1 MDWLSLADVEARV
14 NALESLMVEKG
25 LAEHEAVDAV
35 VASFEND
42 MGPMNGAKVVARAW
56 TDPEYKQW
64 LLTDATAAIA
74 DMGFTGLQT
83 EHLVAME
90 NTDERHNVVVC
101 TLCSC
106 YPWTL
111 LGIPPAW
118 FKYPQYRA
126 RVVKEPRSVL
136 AEFGLILPDT
146 VKIDVWDS
154 SAEIR
159 YLVIPQ
165 RPEGTDGMTADELVP
180 LISRDSMVGTA
191 LASSPQMTTPQ
202 VGLGRYDNPGG
213 LGALPRSNGE
223 LAFDAPWQGRLFGL
237 VVHLCNSGCFE
248 WDEFKRHLIAV
259 IEDSDVRDTRDPSV
273 YYRQFGEAFC
283 RLAAEKNF
291 FDESTLEQRTRIEA
305 QRLTHDH
312 NHPR

>member
-83 EHLVAME
+83 EHLVAVE

-136 AEFGLILPDT
+136 AEFGLILPDK

-165 RPEGTDGMTADELVP
+165 RPEGTDGMTADELVQ

-191 LASSPQMTTPQ
+191 LASSPQGT
-202 VGLGRYDNPGG
+202 
-213 LGALPRSNGE
+213 
-223 LAFDAPWQGRLFGL
+223 
-237 VVHLCNSGCFE
+237 
-248 WDEFKRHLIAV
+248 
-259 IEDSDVRDTRDPSV
+259 
-273 YYRQFGEAFC
+273 
-283 RLAAEKNF
+283 
-291 FDESTLEQRTRIEA
+291 
-305 QRLTHDH
+305 
-312 NHPR
+312 

>member
-136 AEFGLILPDT
+136 AEFGLSLPDS

-191 LASSPQMTTPQ
+191 LASSP
-202 VGLGRYDNPGG
+202 
-213 LGALPRSNGE
+213 
-223 LAFDAPWQGRLFGL
+223 
-237 VVHLCNSGCFE
+237 
-248 WDEFKRHLIAV
+248 K
-259 IEDSDVRDTRDPSV
+259 
-273 YYRQFGEAFC
+273 
-283 RLAAEKNF
+283 
-291 FDESTLEQRTRIEA
+291 
-305 QRLTHDH
+305 
-312 NHPR
+312 

>member
-25 LAEHEAVDAV
+25 LAEHDAVDAV

-42 MGPMNGAKVVARAW
+42 MGPVNGAKVVARAW

-64 LLTDATAAIA
+64 LLSDATAAIA

-83 EHLVAME
+83 EHMVAVE
-90 NTDERHNVVVC
+90 NTDDRHNVVVC

-136 AEFGLILPDT
+136 AEFGVQLPAET
-146 VKIDVWDS
+146 SIDVWDS

-159 YLVIPQ
+159 YLVVPQ
-165 RPEGTDGMTADELVP
+165 RPAGTDGMSAEELVA
-180 LISRDSMVGTA
+180 LITRDSMVGTA
-191 LASSPQMTTPQ
+191 VLAP
-202 VGLGRYDNPGG
+202 VGG
-213 LGALPRSNGE
+213 
-223 LAFDAPWQGRLFGL
+223 
-237 VVHLCNSGCFE
+237 V
-248 WDEFKRHLIAV
+248 
-259 IEDSDVRDTRDPSV
+259 
-273 YYRQFGEAFC
+273 
-283 RLAAEKNF
+283 
-291 FDESTLEQRTRIEA
+291 
-305 QRLTHDH
+305 
-312 NHPR
+312 

>member
-83 EHLVAME
+83 EHLVAVE

-136 AEFGLILPDT
+136 AEFGLSLPDS

-191 LASSPQMTTPQ
+191 LASSP
-202 VGLGRYDNPGG
+202 
-213 LGALPRSNGE
+213 
-223 LAFDAPWQGRLFGL
+223 
-237 VVHLCNSGCFE
+237 
-248 WDEFKRHLIAV
+248 K
-259 IEDSDVRDTRDPSV
+259 
-273 YYRQFGEAFC
+273 
-283 RLAAEKNF
+283 
-291 FDESTLEQRTRIEA
+291 
-305 QRLTHDH
+305 
-312 NHPR
+312 

>member
-25 LAEHEAVDAV
+25 LAEYEAVDAV

-154 SAEIR
+154 SAEVR

-191 LASSPQMTTPQ
+191 LASSPQGT
-202 VGLGRYDNPGG
+202 
-213 LGALPRSNGE
+213 
-223 LAFDAPWQGRLFGL
+223 
-237 VVHLCNSGCFE
+237 
-248 WDEFKRHLIAV
+248 
-259 IEDSDVRDTRDPSV
+259 
-273 YYRQFGEAFC
+273 
-283 RLAAEKNF
+283 
-291 FDESTLEQRTRIEA
+291 
-305 QRLTHDH
+305 
-312 NHPR
+312 

>member
-1 MDWLSLADVEARV
+1 MDWLSLTDVEARV

-42 MGPMNGAKVVARAW
+42 MGPINGAKVVARAW
-56 TDPEYKQW
+56 TDPKYREW
-64 LLTDATAAIA
+64 LLDDATAAIA

-83 EHLVAME
+83 EHLVAVE
-90 NTDERHNVVVC
+90 NTASQHNVVVC

-126 RVVKEPRSVL
+126 RVVKDPRSVL
-136 AEFGLILPDT
+136 GEFGVTLPDE

-159 YLVIPQ
+159 YLVIPR
-165 RPEGTDGMTADELVP
+165 RPAGTEGFTVDQLVP
-180 LISRDSMVGTA
+180 LIGRDSMVGTA
-191 LASSPQMTTPQ
+191 LASSPS
-202 VGLGRYDNPGG
+202 
-213 LGALPRSNGE
+213 GA
-223 LAFDAPWQGRLFGL
+223 
-237 VVHLCNSGCFE
+237 
-248 WDEFKRHLIAV
+248 
-259 IEDSDVRDTRDPSV
+259 
-273 YYRQFGEAFC
+273 
-283 RLAAEKNF
+283 
-291 FDESTLEQRTRIEA
+291 
-305 QRLTHDH
+305 
-312 NHPR
+312 

>member
-154 SAEIR
+154 SAEVR

-165 RPEGTDGMTADELVP
+165 RPEGTDGMSADELVP
-180 LISRDSMVGTA
+180 LISRNSMVGTA
-191 LASSPQMTTPQ
+191 LASSPQGT
-202 VGLGRYDNPGG
+202 
-213 LGALPRSNGE
+213 
-223 LAFDAPWQGRLFGL
+223 
-237 VVHLCNSGCFE
+237 
-248 WDEFKRHLIAV
+248 
-259 IEDSDVRDTRDPSV
+259 
-273 YYRQFGEAFC
+273 
-283 RLAAEKNF
+283 
-291 FDESTLEQRTRIEA
+291 
-305 QRLTHDH
+305 
-312 NHPR
+312 

>member
-1 MDWLSLADVEARV
+1 MDWLSLGDVEARV

-154 SAEIR
+154 SAEVR

-180 LISRDSMVGTA
+180 LISRNSMVGTA
-191 LASSPQMTTPQ
+191 LASSPQGT
-202 VGLGRYDNPGG
+202 
-213 LGALPRSNGE
+213 
-223 LAFDAPWQGRLFGL
+223 
-237 VVHLCNSGCFE
+237 
-248 WDEFKRHLIAV
+248 
-259 IEDSDVRDTRDPSV
+259 
-273 YYRQFGEAFC
+273 
-283 RLAAEKNF
+283 
-291 FDESTLEQRTRIEA
+291 
-305 QRLTHDH
+305 
-312 NHPR
+312 

>member
-1 MDWLSLADVEARV
+1 MNWLSLSDVEARV

-42 MGPMNGAKVVARAW
+42 MGPINGAKVVARAW
-56 TDPEYKQW
+56 TDAAYREW
-64 LLTDATAAIA
+64 LLSDATAAIA

-83 EHLVAME
+83 EHMVAVE
-90 NTDERHNVVVC
+90 NTEDRHNVVVC

-136 AEFGLILPDT
+136 AEFGVTLGDD

-159 YLVIPQ
+159 YLVVPQ
-165 RPEGTDGMTADELVP
+165 RPAGTEGMSADELIP

-191 LASSPQMTTPQ
+191 LAGSPE
-202 VGLGRYDNPGG
+202 
-213 LGALPRSNGE
+213 GA
-223 LAFDAPWQGRLFGL
+223 
-237 VVHLCNSGCFE
+237 
-248 WDEFKRHLIAV
+248 
-259 IEDSDVRDTRDPSV
+259 
-273 YYRQFGEAFC
+273 
-283 RLAAEKNF
+283 
-291 FDESTLEQRTRIEA
+291 
-305 QRLTHDH
+305 
-312 NHPR
+312 

>member
-1 MDWLSLADVEARV
+1 MSEMDWLSLSDVEARV

-42 MGPMNGAKVVARAW
+42 MGPINGARVVARAW
-56 TDPEYKQW
+56 TEPDYRDW
-64 LLTDATAAIA
+64 LLSDATAAIA

-83 EHLVAME
+83 EHMVAVE

-126 RVVKEPRSVL
+126 RVVKDPRSVL
-136 AEFGLILPDT
+136 AEFGVALPEE

-165 RPEGTDGMTADELVP
+165 RPAGTEGMTADELIP

-191 LASSPQMTTPQ
+191 LAAI
-202 VGLGRYDNPGG
+202 PG
-213 LGALPRSNGE
+213 
-223 LAFDAPWQGRLFGL
+223 
-237 VVHLCNSGCFE
+237 
-248 WDEFKRHLIAV
+248 
-259 IEDSDVRDTRDPSV
+259 SV
-273 YYRQFGEAFC
+273 
-283 RLAAEKNF
+283 
-291 FDESTLEQRTRIEA
+291 
-305 QRLTHDH
+305 
-312 NHPR
+312 

>member
-42 MGPMNGAKVVARAW
+42 MGPMTGAKVVARAW

-154 SAEIR
+154 SAEVR

-180 LISRDSMVGTA
+180 LISRNSMVGTA
-191 LASSPQMTTPQ
+191 LASSPQGT
-202 VGLGRYDNPGG
+202 
-213 LGALPRSNGE
+213 
-223 LAFDAPWQGRLFGL
+223 
-237 VVHLCNSGCFE
+237 
-248 WDEFKRHLIAV
+248 
-259 IEDSDVRDTRDPSV
+259 
-273 YYRQFGEAFC
+273 
-283 RLAAEKNF
+283 
-291 FDESTLEQRTRIEA
+291 
-305 QRLTHDH
+305 
-312 NHPR
+312 

>member
-1 MDWLSLADVEARV
+1 MNWLSLSDVEARV

-42 MGPMNGAKVVARAW
+42 MGPINGAKVVARAW
-56 TDPEYKQW
+56 TDPDYKQW
-64 LLTDATAAIA
+64 LLSDATAAIA

-83 EHLVAME
+83 EHMVAVE

-126 RVVKEPRSVL
+126 RAVKEPRSVL
-136 AEFGLILPDT
+136 AEFGVTLSEDT
-146 VKIDVWDS
+146 KIDVWDS

-159 YLVIPQ
+159 YLVVPQ
-165 RPEGTDGMTADELVP
+165 RPKGTEGMSAEQLVP

-191 LASSPQMTTPQ
+191 VVA
-202 VGLGRYDNPGG
+202 
-213 LGALPRSNGE
+213 
-223 LAFDAPWQGRLFGL
+223 AP
-237 VVHLCNSGCFE
+237 
-248 WDEFKRHLIAV
+248 
-259 IEDSDVRDTRDPSV
+259 
-273 YYRQFGEAFC
+273 EA
-283 RLAAEKNF
+283 A
-291 FDESTLEQRTRIEA
+291 
-305 QRLTHDH
+305 
-312 NHPR
+312 

>member
-1 MDWLSLADVEARV
+1 MDWLSLSDVEARV

-42 MGPMNGAKVVARAW
+42 MGPVNGAKVVVRAW
-56 TDPEYKQW
+56 TDPEYKKW
-64 LLTDATAAIA
+64 LLADATAAIA

-83 EHLVAME
+83 EHMVAVE
-90 NTDERHNVVVC
+90 NTAQRHNVVVC

-136 AEFGLILPDT
+136 AEFGVTLADDVHIA
-146 VKIDVWDS
+146 VWDS

-165 RPEGTDGMTADELVP
+165 RPDGTEGLSDDELVA
-180 LISRDSMVGTA
+180 LVSRDSMVGTA
-191 LASSPQMTTPQ
+191 LLSSP
-202 VGLGRYDNPGG
+202 
-213 LGALPRSNGE
+213 
-223 LAFDAPWQGRLFGL
+223 
-237 VVHLCNSGCFE
+237 
-248 WDEFKRHLIAV
+248 K
-259 IEDSDVRDTRDPSV
+259 
-273 YYRQFGEAFC
+273 
-283 RLAAEKNF
+283 AA
-291 FDESTLEQRTRIEA
+291 
-305 QRLTHDH
+305 
-312 NHPR
+312 

>member
-1 MDWLSLADVEARV
+1 MDWLSLSDVEARV

-42 MGPMNGAKVVARAW
+42 MGPVNGAKVVVRAW
-56 TDPEYKQW
+56 TDPEYREW

-83 EHLVAME
+83 EHMVAVE
-90 NTDERHNVVVC
+90 NTAERHNVVVC

-136 AEFGLILPDT
+136 AEFGVTLADD
-146 VKIDVWDS
+146 VHIDVWDS

-165 RPEGTDGMTADELVP
+165 RPEGTERLSEDELIALV
-180 LISRDSMVGTA
+180 SRDSMVGTA
-191 LASSPQMTTPQ
+191 VLS
-202 VGLGRYDNPGG
+202 
-213 LGALPRSNGE
+213 
-223 LAFDAPWQGRLFGL
+223 AP
-237 VVHLCNSGCFE
+237 
-248 WDEFKRHLIAV
+248 K
-259 IEDSDVRDTRDPSV
+259 
-273 YYRQFGEAFC
+273 
-283 RLAAEKNF
+283 AA
-291 FDESTLEQRTRIEA
+291 
-305 QRLTHDH
+305 
-312 NHPR
+312 

>member
-1 MDWLSLADVEARV
+1 MDWISMADVEARV

-42 MGPMNGAKVVARAW
+42 MGPVNGAKVVARAW
-56 TDPEYKQW
+56 TDPQYREW
-64 LLTDATAAIA
+64 LLSDATAAIA

-83 EHLVAME
+83 EHMVAVE
-90 NTDERHNVVVC
+90 NTAERHNVVVC

-136 AEFGLILPDT
+136 AEFGVTLADE

-165 RPEGTDGMTADELVP
+165 RPTGTEGLTAEELVP

-191 LASSPQMTTPQ
+191 LLTSST
-202 VGLGRYDNPGG
+202 G
-213 LGALPRSNGE
+213 S
-223 LAFDAPWQGRLFGL
+223 
-237 VVHLCNSGCFE
+237 
-248 WDEFKRHLIAV
+248 
-259 IEDSDVRDTRDPSV
+259 
-273 YYRQFGEAFC
+273 
-283 RLAAEKNF
+283 
-291 FDESTLEQRTRIEA
+291 
-305 QRLTHDH
+305 
-312 NHPR
+312 

>member
-1 MDWLSLADVEARV
+1 MDWLSLSDVEARV

-35 VASFEND
+35 VSSFEND
-42 MGPMNGAKVVARAW
+42 MDPVNGAKVVARAW
-56 TDPEYKQW
+56 TDPEYKEW
-64 LLTDATAAIA
+64 LLRDATAAIA

-83 EHLVAME
+83 EHMVAVE
-90 NTDERHNVVVC
+90 NTAEKHNIVVC

-136 AEFGLILPDT
+136 AEFGVTLPDD
-146 VKIDVWDS
+146 VAIDVWDS

-159 YLVIPQ
+159 YLVVPQ
-165 RPEGTDGMTADELVP
+165 RPSGTEGLSVDELVD

-191 LASSPQMTTPQ
+191 LVSA
-202 VGLGRYDNPGG
+202 GR
-213 LGALPRSNGE
+213 
-223 LAFDAPWQGRLFGL
+223 
-237 VVHLCNSGCFE
+237 
-248 WDEFKRHLIAV
+248 
-259 IEDSDVRDTRDPSV
+259 
-273 YYRQFGEAFC
+273 
-283 RLAAEKNF
+283 
-291 FDESTLEQRTRIEA
+291 ES
-305 QRLTHDH
+305 
-312 NHPR
+312 

>member
-154 SAEIR
+154 SAEVR

-180 LISRDSMVGTA
+180 LISRNSMVGTA
-191 LASSPQMTTPQ
+191 LASSP
-202 VGLGRYDNPGG
+202 
-213 LGALPRSNGE
+213 
-223 LAFDAPWQGRLFGL
+223 
-237 VVHLCNSGCFE
+237 
-248 WDEFKRHLIAV
+248 K
-259 IEDSDVRDTRDPSV
+259 
-273 YYRQFGEAFC
+273 
-283 RLAAEKNF
+283 
-291 FDESTLEQRTRIEA
+291 
-305 QRLTHDH
+305 
-312 NHPR
+312 

>member
-1 MDWLSLADVEARV
+1 MSEMDWLSLSDVEARV

-42 MGPMNGAKVVARAW
+42 MGPINGARVVARAW
-56 TDPEYKQW
+56 TEPDFRDW
-64 LLTDATAAIA
+64 LLSDATAAIA

-83 EHLVAME
+83 EHMVAVE

-126 RVVKEPRSVL
+126 RVVKDPRSVL
-136 AEFGLILPDT
+136 AEFGVALPEEI
-146 VKIDVWDS
+146 KIDVWDS

-165 RPEGTDGMTADELVP
+165 RPAGTEGMTADELIP

-191 LASSPQMTTPQ
+191 LAAA
-202 VGLGRYDNPGG
+202 PG
-213 LGALPRSNGE
+213 
-223 LAFDAPWQGRLFGL
+223 
-237 VVHLCNSGCFE
+237 
-248 WDEFKRHLIAV
+248 
-259 IEDSDVRDTRDPSV
+259 SV
-273 YYRQFGEAFC
+273 
-283 RLAAEKNF
+283 
-291 FDESTLEQRTRIEA
+291 
-305 QRLTHDH
+305 
-312 NHPR
+312 

>member
-101 TLCSC
+101 SRCSC

-154 SAEIR
+154 SAEVR

-180 LISRDSMVGTA
+180 LISRNSMVGTA
-191 LASSPQMTTPQ
+191 LASSPQGT
-202 VGLGRYDNPGG
+202 
-213 LGALPRSNGE
+213 
-223 LAFDAPWQGRLFGL
+223 
-237 VVHLCNSGCFE
+237 
-248 WDEFKRHLIAV
+248 
-259 IEDSDVRDTRDPSV
+259 
-273 YYRQFGEAFC
+273 
-283 RLAAEKNF
+283 
-291 FDESTLEQRTRIEA
+291 
-305 QRLTHDH
+305 
-312 NHPR
+312 

>member
-1 MDWLSLADVEARV
+1 MDWLSLSDVEARV

-42 MGPMNGAKVVARAW
+42 MGPVNGAKVVARAW
-56 TDPEYKQW
+56 TDPAYREW

-83 EHLVAME
+83 EHMIAVE
-90 NTDERHNVVVC
+90 NTDEHHNVVVC

-126 RVVKEPRSVL
+126 RVVKDPRSVL
-136 AEFGLILPDT
+136 AEFGVTLPDE

-165 RPEGTDGMTADELVP
+165 RPAGTEGMTADELVG

-191 LASSPQMTTPQ
+191 LVSA
-202 VGLGRYDNPGG
+202 PGS
-213 LGALPRSNGE
+213 A
-223 LAFDAPWQGRLFGL
+223 
-237 VVHLCNSGCFE
+237 
-248 WDEFKRHLIAV
+248 
-259 IEDSDVRDTRDPSV
+259 
-273 YYRQFGEAFC
+273 
-283 RLAAEKNF
+283 
-291 FDESTLEQRTRIEA
+291 
-305 QRLTHDH
+305 
-312 NHPR
+312 

>member
-1 MDWLSLADVEARV
+1 MDWLSLSDVEARV

-35 VASFEND
+35 VSSFEND
-42 MGPMNGAKVVARAW
+42 MGPVNGAKVVARAW
-56 TDPEYKQW
+56 TDPEYKEW
-64 LLTDATAAIA
+64 LLRDATAAIA

-83 EHLVAME
+83 EHMVAVE
-90 NTDERHNVVVC
+90 NTAEKHNIVVC

-136 AEFGLILPDT
+136 AEFGVTLPDD
-146 VKIDVWDS
+146 VAIDVWDS

-159 YLVIPQ
+159 YLVVPQ
-165 RPEGTDGMTADELVP
+165 RPSGTEGLSIDELVD

-191 LASSPQMTTPQ
+191 LVSAGQ
-202 VGLGRYDNPGG
+202 
-213 LGALPRSNGE
+213 
-223 LAFDAPWQGRLFGL
+223 
-237 VVHLCNSGCFE
+237 
-248 WDEFKRHLIAV
+248 
-259 IEDSDVRDTRDPSV
+259 
-273 YYRQFGEAFC
+273 
-283 RLAAEKNF
+283 
-291 FDESTLEQRTRIEA
+291 ES
-305 QRLTHDH
+305 
-312 NHPR
+312 

>member
-154 SAEIR
+154 SAEVR

-191 LASSPQMTTPQ
+191 LVSSP
-202 VGLGRYDNPGG
+202 
-213 LGALPRSNGE
+213 
-223 LAFDAPWQGRLFGL
+223 
-237 VVHLCNSGCFE
+237 
-248 WDEFKRHLIAV
+248 K
-259 IEDSDVRDTRDPSV
+259 
-273 YYRQFGEAFC
+273 
-283 RLAAEKNF
+283 
-291 FDESTLEQRTRIEA
+291 
-305 QRLTHDH
+305 
-312 NHPR
+312 

>member
-83 EHLVAME
+83 EHLVAVE

-154 SAEIR
+154 SAEVR

-191 LASSPQMTTPQ
+191 LVSSP
-202 VGLGRYDNPGG
+202 
-213 LGALPRSNGE
+213 
-223 LAFDAPWQGRLFGL
+223 
-237 VVHLCNSGCFE
+237 
-248 WDEFKRHLIAV
+248 K
-259 IEDSDVRDTRDPSV
+259 
-273 YYRQFGEAFC
+273 
-283 RLAAEKNF
+283 
-291 FDESTLEQRTRIEA
+291 
-305 QRLTHDH
+305 
-312 NHPR
+312 

>member
-1 MDWLSLADVEARV
+1 MSEMDWLSLSDVEARV

-42 MGPMNGAKVVARAW
+42 MGPINGAKVVARAW
-56 TDPEYKQW
+56 TEPDYRDW
-64 LLTDATAAIA
+64 LLSDATAAIA

-83 EHLVAME
+83 EHMVAVE

-126 RVVKEPRSVL
+126 RVVKDPRSVL
-136 AEFGLILPDT
+136 AEFGVALPEE

-165 RPEGTDGMTADELVP
+165 RPAGTEGMTAEELIP

-191 LASSPQMTTPQ
+191 LVT
-202 VGLGRYDNPGG
+202 GPG
-213 LGALPRSNGE
+213 
-223 LAFDAPWQGRLFGL
+223 
-237 VVHLCNSGCFE
+237 
-248 WDEFKRHLIAV
+248 
-259 IEDSDVRDTRDPSV
+259 SV
-273 YYRQFGEAFC
+273 
-283 RLAAEKNF
+283 
-291 FDESTLEQRTRIEA
+291 
-305 QRLTHDH
+305 
-312 NHPR
+312 

>member
-1 MDWLSLADVEARV
+1 MMNWLSLTDVEARV

-42 MGPMNGAKVVARAW
+42 MGPVNGAKVVARAW
-56 TDPEYKQW
+56 TEPEYREW
-64 LLTDATAAIA
+64 LLSDATAAIA

-83 EHLVAME
+83 EHMVAVE
-90 NTDERHNVVVC
+90 NTAERHNVVVC

-136 AEFGLILPDT
+136 AEFGVSLPSD

-165 RPEGTDGMTADELVP
+165 RPADTAGLTADELVP

-191 LASSPQMTTPQ
+191 LVTAGTP
-202 VGLGRYDNPGG
+202 
-213 LGALPRSNGE
+213 S
-223 LAFDAPWQGRLFGL
+223 
-237 VVHLCNSGCFE
+237 
-248 WDEFKRHLIAV
+248 
-259 IEDSDVRDTRDPSV
+259 
-273 YYRQFGEAFC
+273 
-283 RLAAEKNF
+283 
-291 FDESTLEQRTRIEA
+291 
-305 QRLTHDH
+305 
-312 NHPR
+312 

>member
-154 SAEIR
+154 SAEVR

-180 LISRDSMVGTA
+180 LISRNSMVGTA
-191 LASSPQMTTPQ
+191 LASSPQGT
-202 VGLGRYDNPGG
+202 
-213 LGALPRSNGE
+213 
-223 LAFDAPWQGRLFGL
+223 
-237 VVHLCNSGCFE
+237 
-248 WDEFKRHLIAV
+248 
-259 IEDSDVRDTRDPSV
+259 
-273 YYRQFGEAFC
+273 
-283 RLAAEKNF
+283 
-291 FDESTLEQRTRIEA
+291 
-305 QRLTHDH
+305 
-312 NHPR
+312 

>member
-1 MDWLSLADVEARV
+1 MDWISMADVEARV

-42 MGPMNGAKVVARAW
+42 MGPVNGAKVVARAW
-56 TDPEYKQW
+56 TDPQYREW
-64 LLTDATAAIA
+64 LLSDATAAIA

-83 EHLVAME
+83 EHMVAVE
-90 NTDERHNVVVC
+90 NTPERHNVVVC

-136 AEFGLILPDT
+136 SEFGVTLADD

-165 RPEGTDGMTADELVP
+165 RPAGTEGLTADELVP

-191 LASSPQMTTPQ
+191 LVTSSA
-202 VGLGRYDNPGG
+202 G
-213 LGALPRSNGE
+213 S
-223 LAFDAPWQGRLFGL
+223 
-237 VVHLCNSGCFE
+237 
-248 WDEFKRHLIAV
+248 
-259 IEDSDVRDTRDPSV
+259 
-273 YYRQFGEAFC
+273 
-283 RLAAEKNF
+283 
-291 FDESTLEQRTRIEA
+291 
-305 QRLTHDH
+305 
-312 NHPR
+312 

>member
-191 LASSPQMTTPQ
+191 LVSSP
-202 VGLGRYDNPGG
+202 
-213 LGALPRSNGE
+213 
-223 LAFDAPWQGRLFGL
+223 
-237 VVHLCNSGCFE
+237 
-248 WDEFKRHLIAV
+248 K
-259 IEDSDVRDTRDPSV
+259 
-273 YYRQFGEAFC
+273 
-283 RLAAEKNF
+283 
-291 FDESTLEQRTRIEA
+291 
-305 QRLTHDH
+305 
-312 NHPR
+312 

>member
-56 TDPEYKQW
+56 TDPEYRQW

-154 SAEIR
+154 SAEVR

-165 RPEGTDGMTADELVP
+165 RPEGTDGMTADQLVP

-191 LASSPQMTTPQ
+191 LASSPRGP
-202 VGLGRYDNPGG
+202 
-213 LGALPRSNGE
+213 
-223 LAFDAPWQGRLFGL
+223 
-237 VVHLCNSGCFE
+237 
-248 WDEFKRHLIAV
+248 K
-259 IEDSDVRDTRDPSV
+259 
-273 YYRQFGEAFC
+273 
-283 RLAAEKNF
+283 
-291 FDESTLEQRTRIEA
+291 
-305 QRLTHDH
+305 
-312 NHPR
+312 

>member
-1 MDWLSLADVEARV
+1 MDWLSLSDVEARV

-42 MGPMNGAKVVARAW
+42 MGPVNGAKVVVRAW
-56 TDPEYKQW
+56 TDPEYKKW
-64 LLTDATAAIA
+64 LLADATAAIA

-83 EHLVAME
+83 EHMVAVE
-90 NTDERHNVVVC
+90 NTAQRHNVVVC

-136 AEFGLILPDT
+136 AEFGVTLADD
-146 VKIDVWDS
+146 VHVDVWDS

-159 YLVIPQ
+159 YLVLPQ
-165 RPEGTDGMTADELVP
+165 RPDGTEGLSDDELVA
-180 LISRDSMVGTA
+180 LVSRDSMVGTA
-191 LASSPQMTTPQ
+191 LLSSP
-202 VGLGRYDNPGG
+202 
-213 LGALPRSNGE
+213 
-223 LAFDAPWQGRLFGL
+223 
-237 VVHLCNSGCFE
+237 
-248 WDEFKRHLIAV
+248 K
-259 IEDSDVRDTRDPSV
+259 
-273 YYRQFGEAFC
+273 
-283 RLAAEKNF
+283 AA
-291 FDESTLEQRTRIEA
+291 
-305 QRLTHDH
+305 
-312 NHPR
+312 

>member
-1 MDWLSLADVEARV
+1 MKDVAARI

-25 LAEHEAVDAV
+25 LAEHAAVDAV

-42 MGPMNGAKVVARAW
+42 MGPLNGARVVVRAW
-56 TDPEYKQW
+56 TDPAYQAW
-64 LLTDATAAIA
+64 LLSDATAAIA

-83 EHLVAME
+83 EHLVAVE
-90 NTDERHNVVVC
+90 NTDDVHNVVVC

-136 AEFGLILPDT
+136 GEFGVVLGPD
-146 VKIDVWDS
+146 VQIKVWDS

-165 RPEGTDGMTADELVP
+165 RPAGTDGMSAEELITLVT
-180 LISRDSMVGTA
+180 RNSMVGTD
-191 LASSPQMTTPQ
+191 LLTSPQ
-202 VGLGRYDNPGG
+202 
-213 LGALPRSNGE
+213 
-223 LAFDAPWQGRLFGL
+223 
-237 VVHLCNSGCFE
+237 
-248 WDEFKRHLIAV
+248 
-259 IEDSDVRDTRDPSV
+259 
-273 YYRQFGEAFC
+273 
-283 RLAAEKNF
+283 AA
-291 FDESTLEQRTRIEA
+291 
-305 QRLTHDH
+305 
-312 NHPR
+312 

>member
-1 MDWLSLADVEARV
+1 MDWLSLSDVEARV

-42 MGPMNGAKVVARAW
+42 MGPVNGAKVVARAW
-56 TDPEYKQW
+56 TEPEYREW
-64 LLTDATAAIA
+64 LLRDATAAIA

-83 EHLVAME
+83 EHMVAVE

-126 RVVKEPRSVL
+126 RVVKDPRGVL
-136 AEFGLILPDT
+136 GEFGLSLPDE

-159 YLVIPQ
+159 YLVIPK
-165 RPEGTDGMTADELVP
+165 RPKGTEAMTVDELIP
-180 LISRDSMVGTA
+180 LINRDSMVGTA
-191 LASSPQMTTPQ
+191 LASE
-202 VGLGRYDNPGG
+202 PG
-213 LGALPRSNGE
+213 A
-223 LAFDAPWQGRLFGL
+223 
-237 VVHLCNSGCFE
+237 
-248 WDEFKRHLIAV
+248 
-259 IEDSDVRDTRDPSV
+259 
-273 YYRQFGEAFC
+273 
-283 RLAAEKNF
+283 
-291 FDESTLEQRTRIEA
+291 
-305 QRLTHDH
+305 
-312 NHPR
+312 

>member
-1 MDWLSLADVEARV
+1 MDWLSLTDIEARV

-42 MGPMNGAKVVARAW
+42 MGPVNGAKVVARAW
-56 TDPEYKQW
+56 TEPEYRDW
-64 LLTDATAAIA
+64 LLSDATAAIA

-83 EHLVAME
+83 EHMIAVE
-90 NTDERHNVVVC
+90 NTAEKHNVVVC

-136 AEFGLILPDT
+136 TEFGVTLADD
-146 VKIDVWDS
+146 VAIDVWDS

-165 RPEGTDGMTADELVP
+165 RPTGTEGLSAEELIP

-191 LASSPQMTTPQ
+191 LASA
-202 VGLGRYDNPGG
+202 PG
-213 LGALPRSNGE
+213 AS
-223 LAFDAPWQGRLFGL
+223 A
-237 VVHLCNSGCFE
+237 
-248 WDEFKRHLIAV
+248 
-259 IEDSDVRDTRDPSV
+259 
-273 YYRQFGEAFC
+273 
-283 RLAAEKNF
+283 
-291 FDESTLEQRTRIEA
+291 
-305 QRLTHDH
+305 
-312 NHPR
+312 

>member
-1 MDWLSLADVEARV
+1 MDWISMADVEARV

-42 MGPMNGAKVVARAW
+42 MGPVNGAKVVARAW
-56 TDPEYKQW
+56 TDPQYREW
-64 LLTDATAAIA
+64 LLSDATAAIA

-83 EHLVAME
+83 EHRVAVE
-90 NTDERHNVVVC
+90 NTPERHNVVVC

-136 AEFGLILPDT
+136 SEFGVTLADD

-165 RPEGTDGMTADELVP
+165 RPAGTEGLTADELVP

-191 LASSPQMTTPQ
+191 LVTSSA
-202 VGLGRYDNPGG
+202 G
-213 LGALPRSNGE
+213 S
-223 LAFDAPWQGRLFGL
+223 
-237 VVHLCNSGCFE
+237 
-248 WDEFKRHLIAV
+248 
-259 IEDSDVRDTRDPSV
+259 
-273 YYRQFGEAFC
+273 
-283 RLAAEKNF
+283 
-291 FDESTLEQRTRIEA
+291 
-305 QRLTHDH
+305 
-312 NHPR
+312 

>member
-42 MGPMNGAKVVARAW
+42 MGPTNGAKVVARAW

-154 SAEIR
+154 SAEVR

-180 LISRDSMVGTA
+180 LISRNSMVGTA
-191 LASSPQMTTPQ
+191 LASSPHGT
-202 VGLGRYDNPGG
+202 
-213 LGALPRSNGE
+213 
-223 LAFDAPWQGRLFGL
+223 
-237 VVHLCNSGCFE
+237 
-248 WDEFKRHLIAV
+248 
-259 IEDSDVRDTRDPSV
+259 
-273 YYRQFGEAFC
+273 
-283 RLAAEKNF
+283 
-291 FDESTLEQRTRIEA
+291 
-305 QRLTHDH
+305 
-312 NHPR
+312 